1 MKRRLPP
8 NWECRFRQLWST
20 LGTLLVTVKL
30 GKPVTNINLSRAKMK
45 KLLLATAAVTL
56 TVAAST
62 FSTPADARVFCFNR
76 NTGQFLYWG
85 HCQPARVVCNYYGP
99 GGYCRRAVPYV
110 VWR

>member
-1 MKRRLPP
+1 LLPI
-8 NWECRFRQLWST
+8 T
-20 LGTLLVTVKL
+20 LVTAAVKFVMPVKL
-30 GKPVTNINLSRAKMK
+30 GKPVTNINLPRAKMK